1 MIPFVAVVGI
11 RKQRH
16 RGFRLWIPL
25 ILVWLLLLPFLLL
38 LLPFAVA
45 ACRLAGLKPFRTFR
59 YLWNVLSS
67 LGGTDCE
74 VETCDGSFSIRLF

>member
-11 RKQRH
+11 RKPRR

-25 ILVWLLLLPFLLL
+25 IFVWLLLLPIVLV
-38 LLPFAVA
+38 LLPFAVV
-45 ACRLAGLKPFRTFR
+45 ACRLAGMKPFRTLW
-59 YLWNVLSS
+59 YLWIVLSS